1 MLGRSFLMVNFQASW
16 YIMRELGSPVM
27 RRNAQGAWSKPS
39 LVAFL
44 VYLQEQ
50 IFSAEKFPQFLRR
63 ITELLQLR
71 SRSNLTCVGAH
82 RSVMFN
88 SAVLRTVACQAP
100 LSMAFPRREYWME
113 GVAISSSR
121 GSSRPRDWTHI
132 SWIGRWVLYHWAT
145 WETLISQRSLYIYEE
160 LATLT

>member
-1 MLGRSFLMVNFQASW
+1 MVSFQASW
-16 YIMRELGSPVM
+16 YIMRKLGSPVM
-27 RRNAQGAWSKPS
+27 RQNAQGAWSEPS

-50 IFSAEKFPQFLRR
+50 IFSAEKFPPFLRR

-71 SRSNLTCVGAH
+71 SRSNLTCVGA
-82 RSVMFN
+82 RRWVMST

-100 LSMAFPRREYWME
+100 LSMGFPRQEYRME
-113 GVAISSSR
+113 VVAISSSR
-121 GSSRPRDWTHI
+121 ESSRSRDWTHV

-145 WETLISQRSLYIYEE
+145 
-160 LATLT
+160 